1 MNVLASSRRRRRDKK
16 KKRQNKKGE
25 VGRRAGGETG
35 MPSLISVS
43 LSHLAVV
50 KSHHVRRAYCLG
62 KLPGRDLISSGAD
75 LILAEGRQRSE
86 HKGETS

>member
-1 MNVLASSRRRRRDKK
+1 
-16 KKRQNKKGE
+16 
-25 VGRRAGGETG
+25 

-62 KLPGRDLISSGAD
+62 KLPGTDLISAGAD

>member
-1 MNVLASSRRRRRDKK
+1 MGQKK
-16 KKRQNKKGE
+16 ETKQEEG
-25 VGRRAGGETG
+25 GRGGEGKTG

-43 LSHLAVV
+43 LSHLTVV

-62 KLPGRDLISSGAD
+62 KLPGTDLISSGAD